1 MKSAH
6 YMAVAMFSY
15 AIRNLAHWEEGV
27 SREPEAGKWIIQKAI
42 QSDQCN
48 HSHSYIIQGD

>member
-1 MKSAH
+1 
-6 YMAVAMFSY
+6 MAVAMFSY
-15 AIRNLAHWEEGV
+15 AIRNLAHWEERV